1 MSRILLTNCSIMG
14 GSGEASILL
23 EGGKISKVSDRAP
36 DAPADEVVD
45 AGGGTV
51 FQGLVDTHCH
61 PFEFGRQ
68 KRIVDLRGT
77 GNVVALRLRLQS
89 RIRRVPRG
97 AWVSGRGWDH
107 ELFPDKRVPTR
118 SDIDDVSPNNP
129 VLITRICG
137 HIALL
142 NSAAI
147 EALGIADRRSGQY
160 ERGADGEL
168 TGIVKEGALEEVYS
182 LVPKEPG
189 MAAVDL
195 QAAEV
200 EAARLGLTSLHCILS
215 PDRYREELDALVAL
229 HIGGSLSVRYVVYLP
244 PEAVPYAV
252 EKGLRPG
259 PGDGQV
265 RFAGVKIYADGSLGA
280 RTAALRE
287 PYSDDPSNS
296 GVLRHTDEELAE
308 LVESSDRAGY
318 QVIVHAIG
326 DRAVEQAV
334 GALSPVT
341 GQGNPRRHRIEHASL
356 VPRDL
361 RSKLVKHSIRATVQP
376 LFITSDVWAADRLGE
391 DRARDLYPLRSML
404 VDGIVASGSSDA
416 PVEPM
421 SPVLGMWAS
430 MARGGRDMQEALTLG
445 EAVSLYTTNARS
457 NGSEQAGGLSEG
469 SPADLTVLDSDVREM
484 HPALLRKVGVCA
496 TIVSGNLAHCAG
508 KP

>member
-1 MSRILLTNCSIMG
+1 MSRILITNCSVMG
-14 GSGEASILL
+14 GSREASILI
-23 EGGKISKVSDRAP
+23 EGGRISKVSGRSL
-36 DAPADEVVD
+36 DAHADDVVD

-51 FQGLVDTHCH
+51 LQGLVDTHCH
-61 PFEFGRQ
+61 PFELGRQ
-68 KRIVDLRGT
+68 KKIVDLRGT
-77 GNVVALRLRLQS
+77 GNIVAVRLRLQAK
-89 RIRRVPRG
+89 IRRAPPG
-97 AWVSGRGWDH
+97 TWVTGRGWDH
-107 ELFPDKRVPTR
+107 ELFPDKRVPTK
-118 SDIDDVSPNNP
+118 SDIDDVSPDNP

-147 EALGIADRRSGQY
+147 EATGIADRRGREY

-168 TGIVKEGALEEVYS
+168 TGVVKEGALEEVYS

-200 EAARLGLTSLHCILS
+200 EAARVGLTCVHCILS
-215 PDRYREELDALVAL
+215 PEGYREELDALTAL
-229 HIGGSLSVRYVVYLP
+229 DRGGSLSVRYVVYLP
-244 PEAVPYAV
+244 PQAVSYV
-252 EKGLRPG
+252 EERGLRAEPG
-259 PGDGQV
+259 EGLV
-265 RFAGVKIYADGSLGA
+265 RIAGVKLYADGSLGA

-308 LVESSDRAGY
+308 LVERSDRAGY

-326 DRAVEQAV
+326 DRAIEQAV
-334 GALSPVT
+334 GALSRVS

-356 VPRDL
+356 LPRDL

-376 LFITSDVWAADRLGE
+376 LFITSDVWAVDRLGE

-404 VDGIVASGSSDA
+404 SGGVVASGSSDA
-416 PVEPM
+416 PVESI
-421 SPVLGMWAS
+421 SPVLGLWAS
-430 MARGGRDMQEALTLG
+430 MARRGRDMQEALELE
-445 EAVSLYTTNARS
+445 EAVSLYTSNARS
-457 NGSEQAGGLSEG
+457 NGSEEAGGLREG
-469 SPADLTVLDSDVREM
+469 SRADLTVLDSDVRGM

-496 TIVSGNLAHCAG
+496 TIVSGNLAHYAG
-508 KP
+508 TS